1 MATKGRTPKHP
12 KPHKNVR
19 NEERP
24 NGKAWK
30 KSKRAKEA
38 RLKSQ

>member
-12 KPHKNVR
+12 KPHKKVR

-30 KSKRAKEA
+30 KSERAKAA
-38 RLKSQ
+38 RMRSN